1 MKFDLHVHSEKSKD
15 SSLSPDDLYTAAKRA
30 GLSGVAVTDHNLYL
44 DYPQLEDLII
54 IPAAEYSTDCGH
66 LLVYFLKEPLENTL
80 SKNELGIYPW
90 RQVIDAA
97 HAQGAIVFLAHPFSP
112 KIFRDIDTWK
122 AVDGVEIY
130 NSRVEHSRIKDA
142 NLSAQTT
149 CLLLGKPF
157 SAGSDAHFAGEIGRA
172 FWECDDFDLTGMTRT
187 EAQDAIK
194 QKLMSGTGVVFC
206 GAASPFY
213 RVRSHYITAVKER
226 KPMKLIRVFALLI
239 YTAFISLLGLTGIAP
254 TIKSGYL
261 DGWSK
266 N

>member
-15 SSLSPDDLYTAAKRA
+15 SSLSPDKLYSAAKRA
-30 GLSGVAVTDHNLYL
+30 GLSGVAITDHNIFL
-44 DYPQLEDLII
+44 DYPQLNDLII

-66 LLVYFLKEPLENTL
+66 MLVYFLKEPLENTL
-80 SKNELGIYPW
+80 SKDELGRYSW

-97 HAQGAIVFLAHPFSP
+97 HAQGAVVFLAHPFSP
-112 KIFRDIDTWK
+112 NIFRDIDTWK
-122 AVDGVEIY
+122 AVDGAEVY
-130 NSRVEHSRIKDA
+130 NSRVEYSRIKDA

-172 FWECDDFDLTGMTRT
+172 YWECDDFDLTGMTRAET
-187 EAQDAIK
+187 LDAIK
-194 QKLMSGTGVVFC
+194 QKLMSGTGTVFC

-213 RVRSHYITAVKER
+213 RVRSRFITAVKER
-226 KPMKLIRVFALLI
+226 KPTKLIRVFALLI
-239 YTAFISLLGLTGIAP
+239 YTAFTSLLRVIGIVP
-254 TIKSGYL
+254 GIRSGYL

-266 N
+266 T